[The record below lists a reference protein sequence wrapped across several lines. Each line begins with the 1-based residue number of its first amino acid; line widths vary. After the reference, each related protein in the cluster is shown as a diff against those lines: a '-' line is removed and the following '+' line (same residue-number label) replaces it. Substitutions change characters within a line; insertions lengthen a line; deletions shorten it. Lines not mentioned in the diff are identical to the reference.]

1 MSRNWRERRRT
12 ELIAARSGLEL
23 LKVVMLYRDAMGL
36 DLFQQLPSNLSFRDM
51 IDAIVDHEADAVRQA
66 EAA

>member
-1 MSRNWRERRRT
+1 MSRNWRQRRRS
-12 ELIAARSGLEL
+12 ELEAAHSGLEL
-23 LKVVMLYRDAMGL
+23 LKVVMLYRDAVGL

-51 IDAIVDHEADAVRQA
+51 IDAIVAHEADAVRQA